1 MFRLL
6 RKFIMSTA
14 GKIVSVIITLAI
26 AVSMVL
32 GAAKLAFAGDDND
45 ASFYKTASVAGS
57 FYDSSLNL
65 VGENYNFQKT
75 PDQGAEINAML
86 KEPSQ
91 MANVGAFMGYVD
103 KDYPFWDFTNNIA
116 QTTMGTQ
123 SRSYTVPSN
132 NQAVAA
138 YLQYGHALQA
148 LGLDTVSS
156 NQFDFMA
163 IGRMFLGYLSMSVY
177 VGALVPQVAFSI
189 TINIMQTLNP
199 FNWMVSEAIGG
210 GETAPALAGVKGFV
224 TDLYNVFA
232 GMGLYVAT
240 LLLAVGIGMSILFW
254 RKSNN
259 MGSHFKKFVIRL
271 LFIAAGLPF
280 LGMTYT
286 AALNNAAD
294 SFAASAPMANK
305 AVAATFVDFA
315 AWAEKNNLALPE
327 GTTIKVN
334 GNGSGSGSGTVDMG
348 GTTAPQTFA
357 LKINQ
362 ASGSLVDGDD
372 TDASNLTDNITSSRY
387 SGNGQLGK
395 ILEVFDLLNRFANS
409 TRYTAGAYETYV
421 KTISGGKMAEGLK
434 VTGNKDKYVAVNNI
448 LAPNPDASKL
458 DNKDVSFM
466 SNGTPSTFGVTMSGG
481 SIVYT
486 GHGKISKYT
495 PGTMMR
501 KLENNMAAGDDKI
514 SANNTNLPRYHA
526 NVNTKGT
533 GGLSTIS
540 MYNYLTTKFADD
552 TVTNYSSTK
561 LASDYVLDTHHSVSL
576 VGGGVMGIVY
586 WLDMVSILSFIAV
599 VGTVYAFGL
608 IGGSVK
614 RGIKMVTSTPFAAV
628 GSVRAI
634 SKIVGITVSM
644 IVQIYGTLIVYNLV
658 VELFIASQQIFLTP
672 LLTGF
677 NNGNV
682 SAAIIPGMTA
692 DYNGVTAAVTGMA
705 LPIVAFIMSIVN
717 IVITIKA
724 VKLRK
729 TLVKSMDEAMA
740 GWVDRFFNSDSARNN
755 LNSRSFGDV
764 VREGVSAGAG
774 MAAAGAANRFV
785 NGTHNSSQAKGVGDD
800 GAIGQKGDTGL
811 DGIDGS
817 TAAPDNVTVNGGS
830 IESHSNMTDIDNVHS
845 TDVARGAALA
855 GTAGSIA
862 EATRQKGEGTEQ
874 KMSRQ
879 EKSEL
884 KEKAKL
890 ASASG
895 QTTHLQDEEI
905 ERNKKKAQKE
915 AALEGLKG
923 AANAGMG
930 GARMLAGDVGG
941 GAAQAASGLKGIH
954 SGLKA
959 NGEAE
964 VEAVQT
970 TTSQSQANK
979 QNTENRR
986 VHVQTSET
994 TKGSSQ
1000 EKGPSSAA
1008 KKAAGELTVEIAK
1021 KKLGGM

>member
-26 AVSMVL
+26 AMSLVLTVSKV
-32 GAAKLAFAGDDND
+32 AFAGNDTD
-45 ASFYKTASVAGS
+45 ASFYNTAAVAGS
-57 FYDSSLNL
+57 FYDSASDLA
-65 VGENYNFQKT
+65 GENYRFQKT
-75 PDQGAEINAML
+75 PDKGAAITAML
-86 KEPSQ
+86 SDPSQ
-91 MANVGAFMGYVD
+91 MANAGAFMGYVD
-103 KDYPFWDFTNNIA
+103 KDYPIWDFANNIA
-116 QTTMGTQ
+116 QTTIGTQ
-123 SRSYTVPSN
+123 SRSYTTPSD

-156 NQFDFMA
+156 NQMDFMG
-163 IGRMFLGYLSMSVY
+163 IGRTFLGYLSMAVY

-232 GMGLYVAT
+232 SMGLYVAT

-259 MGSHFKKFVIRL
+259 IGSHFKKFVIRL

-334 GNGSGSGSGTVDMG
+334 GNGSGSGSGTIDMG

-357 LKINQ
+357 LKINT

-372 TDASNLTDNITSSRY
+372 VDASNLTNNLMSSHY
-387 SGNGQLGK
+387 SGTGQLGK
-395 ILEVFDLLNRFANS
+395 ALEVFDLLNRFANS

-421 KTISGGKMAEGLK
+421 KTISGGRMAEGLK
-434 VTGNKDKYVAVNNI
+434 VTSNKDKYTAVDNI
-448 LAPNPDASKL
+448 LSPDADASKL
-458 DNKDVSFM
+458 DNKDVSYM
-466 SNGTPSTFGVTMSGG
+466 SDGTPSTFGVTMSGG
-481 SIVYT
+481 NIVYT
-486 GHGKISKYT
+486 GHGKMSKYS
-495 PGTMMR
+495 PGSVYR
-501 KLENNMAAGDDKI
+501 KLEDRASLLDKKRLG
-514 SANNTNLPRYHA
+514 SRANAFGTTA
-526 NVNTKGT
+526 SSGT

-586 WLDMVSILSFIAV
+586 WLNMVSTLGFIAV

-614 RGIKMVTSTPFAAV
+614 RGIKMVTSIPFAAV

-705 LPIVAFIMSIVN
+705 LPIVAFIMSVVN

-740 GWVDRFFNSDSARNN
+740 GWVDRFFNSDSARSN
-755 LNSRSFGDV
+755 LNSRSLGDV

-785 NGTHNSSQAKGVGDD
+785 NGARNLSQAKGVGDD
-800 GAIGQKGDTGL
+800 GIIGQKGDTGL

-855 GTAGSIA
+855 STAGSIA

-879 EKSEL
+879 EKNEL

-895 QTTHLQDEEI
+895 QTTHLQDEQI

-915 AALEGLKG
+915 AALEGFKG

-964 VEAVQT
+964 VESAQT
-970 TTSQSQANK
+970 TISQSQANK

>member
-14 GKIVSVIITLAI
+14 GKIVSVIVTLAI
-26 AVSMVL
+26 ATSLVLTVSRV
-32 GAAKLAFAGDDND
+32 AFADND
-45 ASFYKTASVAGS
+45 TDTSFYNTAAVAGS
-57 FYDSSLNL
+57 FYDSAADLA
-65 VGENYNFQKT
+65 GDNYRFQKT
-75 PDQGAEINAML
+75 PDKGAAVNAML
-86 KEPSQ
+86 SDPSQ

-103 KDYPFWDFTNNIA
+103 KDYPIWDFTNNIA

-123 SRSYTVPSN
+123 SRSYTVSSD

-156 NQFDFMA
+156 NQLDFMG
-163 IGRMFLGYLSMSVY
+163 IGRMFLGYLSMAVY
-177 VGALVPQVAFSI
+177 VGALGPQVAFSI

-259 MGSHFKKFVIRL
+259 VGSHFKKFIIRL
-271 LFIAAGLPF
+271 VFIAAGLPF

-294 SFAASAPMANK
+294 SFASSAPMANK
-305 AVAATFVDFA
+305 AVAATFVDFG

-334 GNGSGSGSGTVDMG
+334 GNGSGSGSGTIDMG

-357 LKINQ
+357 LKINTT
-362 ASGSLVDGDD
+362 SGSLVDGDD
-372 TDASNLTDNITSSRY
+372 VDASNLTNNLMSSHY
-387 SGNGQLGK
+387 SGTGQLGK
-395 ILEVFDLLNRFANS
+395 ALEVFDLLNRFANS

-421 KTISGGKMAEGLK
+421 KTISGGRMAEGLK
-434 VTGNKDKYVAVNNI
+434 VTSNKDKYTAVDNI
-448 LAPNPDASKL
+448 LSPDADASKL
-458 DNKDVSFM
+458 DNKDVSYM
-466 SNGTPSTFGVTMSGG
+466 SDGTPSTFGVTMSVGN
-481 SIVYT
+481 IIYT
-486 GHGKISKYT
+486 GHGKMSKYS
-495 PGTMMR
+495 PGSVYR
-501 KLENNMAAGDDKI
+501 KLEKGASSLDKKRLG
-514 SANNTNLPRYHA
+514 SRANAFGGATSS
-526 NVNTKGT
+526 GT

-586 WLDMVSILSFIAV
+586 WLNMVSILSFIAV

-614 RGIKMVTSTPFAAV
+614 RGIKMVTSIPFAAV

-672 LLTGF
+672 LMTGF

-692 DYNGVTAAVTGMA
+692 DYNGVTAAITG
-705 LPIVAFIMSIVN
+705 LTVPIVAFIMSIVN

-785 NGTHNSSQAKGVGDD
+785 NGTRNSSQAKGVGDD
-800 GAIGQKGDTGL
+800 GVIGQKGDTGL
-811 DGIDGS
+811 DGIDGV

-855 GTAGSIA
+855 STAGSIA
-862 EATRQKGEGTEQ
+862 EATRQKGANTEQ

-879 EKSEL
+879 EKFEL

-895 QTTHLQDEEI
+895 QTTHLQDEQI

-915 AALEGLKG
+915 AALEGLNG

-930 GARMLAGDVGG
+930 GARMLVGDVGG

-964 VEAVQT
+964 VKSAQT

>member
-14 GKIVSVIITLAI
+14 GKIVSVIVTLAI
-26 AVSMVL
+26 AASIIL
-32 GAAKLAFAGDDND
+32 GAARFAFAGDDND

-57 FYDSSLNL
+57 FYDSSLDL
-65 VGENYNFQKT
+65 AGENYNFQKT

-177 VGALVPQVAFSI
+177 VGALVPQFAFSMA
-189 TINIMQTLNP
+189 INVMQTLNP

-210 GETAPALAGVKGFV
+210 GETVPALAGVKGFV

-240 LLLAVGIGMSILFW
+240 LILAVGIGMSILFW

-259 MGSHFKKFVIRL
+259 VGSHFKKFIIRL
-271 LFIAAGLPF
+271 VFIAAGLPF

-294 SFAASAPMANK
+294 PFSVSAPMANK

-315 AWAEKNNLALPE
+315 AWAEKNNLALPA

-334 GNGSGSGSGTVDMG
+334 GNGSGSGSGTIDMG

-357 LKINQ
+357 LKINT

-372 TDASNLTDNITSSRY
+372 ADASNLTNNLTSSRY

-434 VTGNKDKYVAVNNI
+434 VTGNKDKYAAVNNI
-448 LAPNPDASKL
+448 LSPNADASKL
-458 DNKDVSFM
+458 DNKNTSFM
-466 SNGTPSTFGVTMSGG
+466 SDGTPSTFSVSMSGG
-481 SIVYT
+481 RSVYT
-486 GHGKISKYT
+486 GHGKISKYA
-495 PGTMMR
+495 PGTAYR
-501 KLENNMAAGDDKI
+501 KFEKAMDSVNEHVMG
-514 SANNTNLPRYHA
+514 PRA
-526 NVNTKGT
+526 KSFGTTTSSGT

-586 WLDMVSILSFIAV
+586 WLNMVSILGFIAV

-614 RGIKMVTSTPFAAV
+614 RGIKMVTSIPFAAV

-658 VELFIASQQIFLTP
+658 VDLFIASQQIFFTP

-692 DYNGVTAAVTGMA
+692 DYNSVTAAVTGMA

-755 LNSRSFGDV
+755 LNSRSLGDV
-764 VREGVSAGAG
+764 VRDGVASGAG

-785 NGTHNSSQAKGVGDD
+785 NGTRNPSQAKGVGDD
-800 GAIGQKGDTGL
+800 GVIGQKGDTGL
-811 DGIDGS
+811 DGMDGV

-855 GTAGSIA
+855 STAGSIA
-862 EATRQKGEGTEQ
+862 EATRQKGANTEQ

-884 KEKAKL
+884 KDKAKL

-941 GAAQAASGLKGIH
+941 GAAQAASGLKGIY

-964 VEAVQT
+964 VNAAQT

-986 VHVQTSET
+986 AHVQTSET
-994 TKGSSQ
+994 SKGSSQ
-1000 EKGPSSAA
+1000 EKGPSSVV

>member
-14 GKIVSVIITLAI
+14 GKIVSVIVTLAI
-26 AVSMVL
+26 ATSIIL
-32 GAAKLAFAGDDND
+32 GAARFAFAGDDND

-57 FYDSSLNL
+57 FYDSSLDL
-65 VGENYNFQKT
+65 AGDNYNFQKT

-177 VGALVPQVAFSI
+177 VGALVPQVAFSMA
-189 TINIMQTLNP
+189 INVMQTLNP

-210 GETAPALAGVKGFV
+210 GETAPAVAGVKGFV

-240 LLLAVGIGMSILFW
+240 FILAVGIGMSILFW

-259 MGSHFKKFVIRL
+259 VGSHFKKFIIRL
-271 LFIAAGLPF
+271 VFIAAGLPF

-334 GNGSGSGSGTVDMG
+334 GNGSGSGSGTIDMG

-357 LKINQ
+357 LKINT

-372 TDASNLTDNITSSRY
+372 TDASNLTNNLTSSHY
-387 SGNGQLGK
+387 SGTGQLGK
-395 ILEVFDLLNRFANS
+395 ALEVFDLLNRFANS

-434 VTGNKDKYVAVNNI
+434 VTGNKDKYAAVNNI
-448 LAPNPDASKL
+448 LSPNADASKL
-458 DNKDVSFM
+458 DNKNTSFM
-466 SNGTPSTFGVTMSGG
+466 SDGTPSTFSVSMSGG

-486 GHGKISKYT
+486 GHGKMSKYS
-495 PGTMMR
+495 PGSVYR
-501 KLENNMAAGDDKI
+501 KFEKAMDSVNEHVMG
-514 SANNTNLPRYHA
+514 SRANAFGT
-526 NVNTKGT
+526 TTGSGT

-614 RGIKMVTSTPFAAV
+614 RGIKMVTSIPFAAV

-692 DYNGVTAAVTGMA
+692 DYNVVTAAVTGMA

-740 GWVDRFFNSDSARNN
+740 GWIDRFFNSDSARNN
-755 LNSRSFGDV
+755 LNSRSLGDV
-764 VREGVSAGAG
+764 VRDGVASGAG

-785 NGTHNSSQAKGVGDD
+785 NGTRNSSQTKGVGDD
-800 GAIGQKGDTGL
+800 SAIGQKGDAGA
-811 DGIDGS
+811 DGVDGV
-817 TAAPDNVTVNGGS
+817 TAAPDNVAVNGGS

-862 EATRQKGEGTEQ
+862 EATRQKGDGAEQ

-879 EKSEL
+879 EKNEL

-895 QTTHLQDEEI
+895 QTTHLQDEQI

-964 VEAVQT
+964 VNATQT

-979 QNTENRR
+979 QNIENRR

-1008 KKAAGELTVEIAK
+1008 KKVAGELTVEIAK

>member
-14 GKIVSVIITLAI
+14 GKIVSVIVTLAI

-32 GAAKLAFAGDDND
+32 GVARFAFAGDDND

-57 FYDSSLNL
+57 FYDSSLDIS
-65 VGENYNFQKT
+65 GENFNFQKT

-91 MANVGAFMGYVD
+91 MANVGAFVGYVD
-103 KDYPFWDFTNNIA
+103 KDYPIWDFTNNIA

-224 TDLYNVFA
+224 TDLYNLFA

-240 LLLAVGIGMSILFW
+240 LILAVGIGMSILFW

-259 MGSHFKKFVIRL
+259 VGSHFKKFIIRL
-271 LFIAAGLPF
+271 VFIAAGLPF

-294 SFAASAPMANK
+294 SFSASAPMANK

-327 GTTIKVN
+327 DTTIKVN

-348 GTTAPQTFA
+348 GTIPGPQGMA
-357 LKINQ
+357 LRINRS
-362 ASGSLVDGDD
+362 SGSLVDGDD
-372 TDASNLTDNITSSRY
+372 VDASNLTNNLTSSHY
-387 SGNGQLGK
+387 SGTGQLGK
-395 ILEVFDLLNRFANS
+395 ALEVFDLLNRFANS

-421 KTISGGKMAEGLK
+421 KTISGGNMAEGLK
-434 VTGNKDKYVAVNNI
+434 VTSNKDKYTAVPNI
-448 LAPNPDASKL
+448 LLPKPEDAPKL
-458 DNKDVSFM
+458 DNKDTSFM
-466 SNGTPSTFGVTMSGG
+466 SDGTPSTFGVTMSGG
-481 SIVYT
+481 NIIYT
-486 GHGKISKYT
+486 GHGKMSKYS
-495 PGTMMR
+495 PGSVYR
-501 KLENNMAAGDDKI
+501 KLENGASSLDKKRLGPR
-514 SANNTNLPRYHA
+514 ANAFGGATSS
-526 NVNTKGT
+526 GT

-586 WLDMVSILSFIAV
+586 WLNMVSILSFIAV

-614 RGIKMVTSTPFAAV
+614 RGIKMVTSIPFAAV

-692 DYNGVTAAVTGMA
+692 DYNGVTAAVTG
-705 LPIVAFIMSIVN
+705 LTVPIVAFIMSIVN

-755 LNSRSFGDV
+755 LNSRSLGDV
-764 VREGVSAGAG
+764 AREGVSAGAG

-785 NGTHNSSQAKGVGDD
+785 NGTRNSSQTKGVGDD
-800 GAIGQKGDTGL
+800 RVIGQKGDTGL
-811 DGIDGS
+811 DGIDGI

-830 IESHSNMTDIDNVHS
+830 IESHSNTTDIDNVHS

-855 GTAGSIA
+855 GTVGSIA
-862 EATRQKGEGTEQ
+862 EATRQKGEGAEQ

-884 KEKAKL
+884 KDKAKL

-895 QTTHLQDEEI
+895 QTTHTQDEEI

-915 AALEGLKG
+915 AALESLKG
-923 AANAGMG
+923 VANAGMG
-930 GARMLAGDVGG
+930 GARMMAGDVGG

-964 VEAVQT
+964 VNAVQT
-970 TTSQSQANK
+970 TISQSQANK

>member
-14 GKIVSVIITLAI
+14 GKIVSVIVTLAI

-32 GAAKLAFAGDDND
+32 GAAKLAFAGNDTD
-45 ASFYKTASVAGS
+45 ASFYNTAAVAGS
-57 FYDSSLNL
+57 FYDSAADLA
-65 VGENYNFQKT
+65 GENYRFQKT
-75 PDQGAEINAML
+75 PDKGAAVNAML
-86 KEPSQ
+86 SDPSQ

-103 KDYPFWDFTNNIA
+103 KDYPIWDFTNNIA

-123 SRSYTVPSN
+123 SRSYTVSSD

-156 NQFDFMA
+156 NQMDFMG

-240 LLLAVGIGMSILFW
+240 LILAVGIGMSILFW

-259 MGSHFKKFVIRL
+259 VGSHFKKFIIRL
-271 LFIAAGLPF
+271 VFIAAGLPF

-334 GNGSGSGSGTVDMG
+334 GNGSGSGSGTIDMG

-357 LKINQ
+357 LKINT

-372 TDASNLTDNITSSRY
+372 VDASNLTNNLTSSHY
-387 SGNGQLGK
+387 SGTGQLGK
-395 ILEVFDLLNRFANS
+395 ALEVFDLLNRFANS

-421 KTISGGKMAEGLK
+421 KTISGGRMAEGLK
-434 VTGNKDKYVAVNNI
+434 VTSNKDKYTAVDNI
-448 LAPNPDASKL
+448 LSPDVDASKL
-458 DNKDVSFM
+458 DNKDVSYM
-466 SNGTPSTFGVTMSGG
+466 NDGTPSTFGVTMSGG
-481 SIVYT
+481 NIIYT
-486 GHGKISKYT
+486 GHGKMNKYA
-495 PGTMMR
+495 PGTAYR
-501 KLENNMAAGDDKI
+501 KFEKAMDSVNEHVMG
-514 SANNTNLPRYHA
+514 PRA
-526 NVNTKGT
+526 KSFGTTTSSGT

-540 MYNYLTTKFADD
+540 MYNYLTTKFAAD

-586 WLDMVSILSFIAV
+586 WLNMVSILGFIAV

-614 RGIKMVTSTPFAAV
+614 RGIKMVTSIPFAAI

-755 LNSRSFGDV
+755 LNSRSLGDV

-774 MAAAGAANRFV
+774 MAAAGAANHFV
-785 NGTHNSSQAKGVGDD
+785 NGTRNPSQTKGVGDD
-800 GAIGQKGDTGL
+800 RVIGQKGDTGL
-811 DGIDGS
+811 DGMDGV

-862 EATRQKGEGTEQ
+862 EATRQKGDGAEQ

-895 QTTHLQDEEI
+895 QTTHLQDEQI

-964 VEAVQT
+964 VKSAQT

>member
-14 GKIVSVIITLAI
+14 GKIVSVIVTLAI
-26 AVSMVL
+26 AASIIL
-32 GAAKLAFAGDDND
+32 GAARFAFADDDND

-57 FYDSSLNL
+57 FYDSSLDL
-65 VGENYNFQKT
+65 VGDNYNFQKT
-75 PDQGAEINAML
+75 PDQGAEIRDML
-86 KEPSQ
+86 SKPEQ

-177 VGALVPQVAFSI
+177 VGALVPQVAFSMA
-189 TINIMQTLNP
+189 INVMQTLNP

-210 GETAPALAGVKGFV
+210 GETVSALAGVKGFV

-240 LLLAVGIGMSILFW
+240 LILAVGIGMSILFW

-259 MGSHFKKFVIRL
+259 IGSHFKKFIIRL
-271 LFIAAGLPF
+271 VFIAAGLPL

-395 ILEVFDLLNRFANS
+395 ILEVFDLLNRFSNS

-434 VTGNKDKYVAVNNI
+434 VTGNKDKYAAVNNI

-458 DNKDVSFM
+458 DNKNTSFM
-466 SNGTPSTFGVTMSGG
+466 SDGTPSTFSVSMSGG

-486 GHGKISKYT
+486 GHGKISKYA
-495 PGTMMR
+495 PGTTYRKFEKAMDSFSEHMM
-501 KLENNMAAGDDKI
+501 G
-514 SANNTNLPRYHA
+514 PRA
-526 NVNTKGT
+526 KSFGTTTGSGT

-586 WLDMVSILSFIAV
+586 WLNMVSILSFIAV

-614 RGIKMVTSTPFAAV
+614 RGIKMVTSIPFAAI

-755 LNSRSFGDV
+755 LNSRSLGDV
-764 VREGVSAGAG
+764 AREGVSAGAG

-785 NGTHNSSQAKGVGDD
+785 NGTHNSTQAKGVGDA
-800 GAIGQKGDTGL
+800 GVIGQKGDTGL

-830 IESHSNMTDIDNVHS
+830 IESHSNMTGIDNVHS

-855 GTAGSIA
+855 GTDGSIA
-862 EATRQKGEGTEQ
+862 EATRQKGANAEQ

-905 ERNKKKAQKE
+905 ERNKKKAKQE
-915 AALEGLKG
+915 AALEALKG

-930 GARMLAGDVGG
+930 GARMMAGDVGG

-964 VEAVQT
+964 VNAAQT

>member
-14 GKIVSVIITLAI
+14 GKIVSVIVTLAI

-32 GAAKLAFAGDDND
+32 GVARFAFAGDDTD

-57 FYDSSLNL
+57 FYDSSLDIS
-65 VGENYNFQKT
+65 GENSNFQKT
-75 PDQGAEINAML
+75 PDQGSEIRDML
-86 KEPSQ
+86 SKPEQ
-91 MANVGAFMGYVD
+91 MANVGVFMGYVD
-103 KDYPFWDFTNNIA
+103 KDYPIWDFTNNIA

-189 TINIMQTLNP
+189 TINVMQTLNP

-240 LLLAVGIGMSILFW
+240 LILAVGIGMSILFW

-259 MGSHFKKFVIRL
+259 VGSHFKKFIIRL
-271 LFIAAGLPF
+271 VFIAAGLPF

-357 LKINQ
+357 LKINT

-372 TDASNLTDNITSSRY
+372 TDAGNLTDNLSSSHY
-387 SGNGQLGK
+387 SGAGQLGK
-395 ILEVFDLLNRFANS
+395 ALEVFDLLNRFANS

-421 KTISGGKMAEGLK
+421 KTISGGNMAEGLK
-434 VTGNKDKYVAVNNI
+434 VTSNKDKYTAVNNI
-448 LAPNPDASKL
+448 LLPKSEDASKL
-458 DNKDVSFM
+458 DNKDTSFM
-466 SNGTPSTFGVTMSGG
+466 SDGTPSTFGVTMSGG
-481 SIVYT
+481 NIIYT
-486 GHGKISKYT
+486 GHGKMRKYS
-495 PGTMMR
+495 PGSVYR
-501 KLENNMAAGDDKI
+501 KLENGASSLDKKRLG
-514 SANNTNLPRYHA
+514 SRANAFGGATSS
-526 NVNTKGT
+526 GT

-586 WLDMVSILSFIAV
+586 WLNMVSILGFIAV

-614 RGIKMVTSTPFAAV
+614 RGIKMVTSIPFAAV

-692 DYNGVTAAVTGMA
+692 DYNGVTAAVTG
-705 LPIVAFIMSIVN
+705 LTVPIVAFIMSIVN

-755 LNSRSFGDV
+755 LNSRSLGDV

-785 NGTHNSSQAKGVGDD
+785 NGTRNFYQAKGVGDD
-800 GAIGQKGDTGL
+800 GVIGQKGDTGL
-811 DGIDGS
+811 DGIDGV

-830 IESHSNMTDIDNVHS
+830 IESHSNMTDIDNVHN

-862 EATRQKGEGTEQ
+862 EATRQKGANTEQ

-964 VEAVQT
+964 VNAAQT

-1021 KKLGGM
+1021 KKLGGV

>member
-14 GKIVSVIITLAI
+14 GKIVSVIVTLAI
-26 AVSMVL
+26 AASIIL
-32 GAAKLAFAGDDND
+32 GAARFAFAGDDND

-57 FYDSSLNL
+57 FYDSSLDL
-65 VGENYNFQKT
+65 AGENYNFQKT

-177 VGALVPQVAFSI
+177 VGALVPQVAFSMA
-189 TINIMQTLNP
+189 INVMQALNP

-210 GETAPALAGVKGFV
+210 GETVPALAGVKGFV

-240 LLLAVGIGMSILFW
+240 LILAVGIGMSILFW

-259 MGSHFKKFVIRL
+259 VGSHFKKFIIRL
-271 LFIAAGLPF
+271 VFIAAGLPF

-286 AALNNAAD
+286 AALNNASDA
-294 SFAASAPMANK
+294 FAASAPMANK

-387 SGNGQLGK
+387 SGTGQLGK

-409 TRYTAGAYETYV
+409 TRYTSGAYETYV

-434 VTGNKDKYVAVNNI
+434 VTGNKDKYAAVNNI
-448 LAPNPDASKL
+448 LSPNADASKL
-458 DNKDVSFM
+458 DNKNTSFM
-466 SNGTPSTFGVTMSGG
+466 SDGTPSTFSVSMSGG

-486 GHGKISKYT
+486 GHGKISKYA
-495 PGTMMR
+495 PGTAYR
-501 KLENNMAAGDDKI
+501 KFEKTMDSVNEHVMG
-514 SANNTNLPRYHA
+514 PRA
-526 NVNTKGT
+526 KSFDITTGSGT

-586 WLDMVSILSFIAV
+586 WLNMVSILSFIAV

-614 RGIKMVTSTPFAAV
+614 RGIKMVTSIPFAAV

-672 LLTGF
+672 LLIGF

-755 LNSRSFGDV
+755 LNSRSLGDV

-785 NGTHNSSQAKGVGDD
+785 NGSRNSSQTKGVGDD
-800 GAIGQKGDTGL
+800 MVIGQKGNTGL
-811 DGIDGS
+811 DGMDGV

-845 TDVARGAALA
+845 TDVSRGAALA
-855 GTAGSIA
+855 STAGSIA

-879 EKSEL
+879 EKNEL
-884 KEKAKL
+884 KDKAKL

-895 QTTHLQDEEI
+895 QTTHLQDEQI

-923 AANAGMG
+923 SANAGMG

-964 VEAVQT
+964 VKSAQT
-970 TTSQSQANK
+970 TISQSQANK

-1000 EKGPSSAA
+1000 EKGPSSTA

>member
-26 AVSMVL
+26 AMSLVLIVSRV
-32 GAAKLAFAGDDND
+32 AFAGDDKKD
-45 ASFYKTASVAGS
+45 FSFYKTASVAGS
-57 FYDSSLNL
+57 FYDNSSNML
-65 VGENYNFQKT
+65 GDNYQFKKT
-75 PDQGAEINAML
+75 PDKGAALNAAL
-86 KEPSQ
+86 NDPSQ
-91 MANVGAFMGYVD
+91 MANAGAFVGYVD
-103 KDYPFWDFTNNIA
+103 KDFNIFDIGSFLA
-116 QTTMGTQ
+116 QTTVGTQ
-123 SRSYTVPSN
+123 SRSYTVPDN
-132 NQAVAA
+132 DKAVAA

-148 LGLDTVSS
+148 LGLDTVTS
-156 NQFDFMA
+156 NQMDFMG
-163 IGRMFLGYLSMSVY
+163 IGRMFI
-177 VGALVPQVAFSI
+177 GAISLLFYIFGLLPQLLFNI
-189 TINIMQTLNP
+189 TIGIMQAMNP
-199 FNWMVSEAIGG
+199 FNWILTEAAGG
-210 GETAPALAGVKGFV
+210 AETIPALSGVKGFV
-224 TDLYNVFA
+224 TDLYNTFA
-232 GMGLYVAT
+232 GMGLYVVT
-240 LLLAVGIGMSILFW
+240 LIFAVGIGMSILFW

-259 MGSHFKKFVIRL
+259 VGSHFKKFLIRVI
-271 LFIAAGLPF
+271 FIAAGLP
-280 LGMTYT
+280 LLAMTYT

-294 SFAASAPMANK
+294 AFSSSAPMANK
-305 AVAATFVDFA
+305 AIASTFVDFA
-315 AWAEKNNLALPE
+315 AWAEKSNLTLPR

-334 GNGSGSGSGTVDMG
+334 GNSSGSGSGTVDMG
-348 GTTAPQTFA
+348 GTTAPQMFA

-362 ASGSLVDGDD
+362 SSNSIVDGVDI
-372 TDASNLTDNITSSRY
+372 DASKDASTNIIDSR
-387 SGNGQLGK
+387 SADKNQIGRMF
-395 ILEVFDLLNRFANS
+395 EVLDLLLRYMNT
-409 TRYTAGAYETYV
+409 TRYTSGAYESYV
-421 KTISGGKMAEGLK
+421 KTLNKDFIAGTEITS
-434 VTGNKDKYVAVNNI
+434 NKDKYTSVENI
-448 LAPNPDASKL
+448 LDSKNSKIDDKDISYMNNGSPGSYNVSIKGNSLIYEGNGVLHGSAPGTNEHNYEDKYT
-458 DNKDVSFM
+458 KYV
-466 SNGTPSTFGVTMSGG
+466 SNGTVT
-481 SIVYT
+481 
-486 GHGKISKYT
+486 
-495 PGTMMR
+495 
-501 KLENNMAAGDDKI
+501 
-514 SANNTNLPRYHA
+514 
-526 NVNTKGT
+526 GT
-533 GGLSTIS
+533 GGLSTLS
-540 MYNYLTTKFADD
+540 MYNYLNTKFADD
-552 TVTNYSSTK
+552 TVTNYSSNK

-576 VGGGVMGIVY
+576 VGGGFMGIIY
-586 WLDMVSILSFIAV
+586 WLNMLSILGFIGI
-599 VGTVYAFGL
+599 VGSIYAFGL

-614 RGIKMVTSTPFAAV
+614 RGIKMVTSLPFASL
-628 GSVRAI
+628 GSIKAI
-634 SKIVGITVSM
+634 SKIVAIVASM
-644 IVQIYGTLIVYNLV
+644 IIQIYGTLVVYELV
-658 VELFIASQQIFLTP
+658 VQLFIASQQIFLTP
-672 LLTGF
+672 LFEGF

-682 SAAIIPGMTA
+682 SAAVIPGIGA
-692 DYNGVTAAVTGMA
+692 DYNIAIGALTGVAGIAVMLVMT
-705 LPIVAFIMSIVN
+705 VFNFV
-717 IVITIKA
+717 VTIKA
-724 VKLRK
+724 VKFRK

-740 GWVDRFFNSDSARNN
+740 GWIDRFFNSDSARNN
-755 LNSRSFGDV
+755 LNSRSLGDV
-764 VREGVSAGAG
+764 VRGGIASGAG

-785 NGTHNSSQAKGVGDD
+785 NGTRNSSQTKGVSDD
-800 GAIGQKGDTGL
+800 SVVGQKGGTGL

-817 TAAPDNVTVNGGS
+817 TAAPDSVTVNGGS

-862 EATRQKGEGTEQ
+862 EATRQKGEGAKQ

-930 GARMLAGDVGG
+930 GVRMMAGDVSG

-964 VEAVQT
+964 VESAQT
-970 TTSQSQANK
+970 TISQSQANK

-986 VHVQTSET
+986 GHVQTSET

>member
-14 GKIVSVIITLAI
+14 GKIVSVIVTLAI
-26 AVSMVL
+26 AASIVL
-32 GAAKLAFAGDDND
+32 GAARFAFADDKND
-45 ASFYKTASVAGS
+45 ASFYNTAAVAGS
-57 FYDSSLNL
+57 FYDSAADLA
-65 VGENYNFQKT
+65 GDNYRFQKT
-75 PDQGAEINAML
+75 PDKGAAVNAML
-86 KEPSQ
+86 SDPSQ

-103 KDYPFWDFTNNIA
+103 KDYPIWDFTNNIA

-123 SRSYTVPSN
+123 SRSYTVSSD

-156 NQFDFMA
+156 NQMDFMG

-240 LLLAVGIGMSILFW
+240 LILAVGIGMSILFW

-259 MGSHFKKFVIRL
+259 VGSHFKKFIIRL
-271 LFIAAGLPF
+271 VFIAAGLPF

-334 GNGSGSGSGTVDMG
+334 GNGSGSGSGTIDMG

-357 LKINQ
+357 LKINT

-372 TDASNLTDNITSSRY
+372 VDASNLTNNLTSSHY
-387 SGNGQLGK
+387 SGTGQLGK
-395 ILEVFDLLNRFANS
+395 ALEVFDLLNRFSNS

-421 KTISGGKMAEGLK
+421 KTINGGRMAEGLK
-434 VTGNKDKYVAVNNI
+434 VTSNKDKYTAVDNI
-448 LAPNPDASKL
+448 LSPDADVSKL
-458 DNKDVSFM
+458 DNKDVRYM
-466 SNGTPSTFGVTMSGG
+466 SDGTPSTFGVTMSGG
-481 SIVYT
+481 TIIYT
-486 GHGKISKYT
+486 GHGKMSKYS
-495 PGTMMR
+495 PGSVYR
-501 KLENNMAAGDDKI
+501 KLENGASSLDKKRLG
-514 SANNTNLPRYHA
+514 SRANAFGGATSS
-526 NVNTKGT
+526 GT

-586 WLDMVSILSFIAV
+586 WLNMVSILSFIAV

-614 RGIKMVTSTPFAAV
+614 RGIKMVTSIPFAAV

-692 DYNGVTAAVTGMA
+692 DYNGVTAAVTG
-705 LPIVAFIMSIVN
+705 LTVPIVAFIMSIVN

-755 LNSRSFGDV
+755 LNSRSLGDV
-764 VREGVSAGAG
+764 VRDGVASGAG

-785 NGTHNSSQAKGVGDD
+785 NGTRNSSQTKGVGNDS
-800 GAIGQKGDTGL
+800 AIGQKGDAGV
-811 DGIDGS
+811 DGVDGV

-855 GTAGSIA
+855 STAGSIA
-862 EATRQKGEGTEQ
+862 GATRPKGANAEQ

-879 EKSEL
+879 EKNEL

-959 NGEAE
+959 NGEAD
-964 VEAVQT
+964 VKAAQT

-1000 EKGPSSAA
+1000 EKGPSSSA

-1021 KKLGGM
+1021 KKLGGV

>member
-14 GKIVSVIITLAI
+14 GKIVSVIVTLAI
-26 AVSMVL
+26 AASIIL
-32 GAAKLAFAGDDND
+32 GAARFAFAGDDND

-86 KEPSQ
+86 SKPEQ

-177 VGALVPQVAFSI
+177 VGALVPQVAFSMA
-189 TINIMQTLNP
+189 INVMQTLNP

-210 GETAPALAGVKGFV
+210 GETVPALAGVKGFV

-240 LLLAVGIGMSILFW
+240 LILAVGIGTSILFW

-271 LFIAAGLPF
+271 VFIAAGLPF

-315 AWAEKNNLALPE
+315 SWAEKNNLALPE

-334 GNGSGSGSGTVDMG
+334 GNGSGSGSGTIDMG

-357 LKINQ
+357 LKINT

-434 VTGNKDKYVAVNNI
+434 VTGNKDKYAAVPNI
-448 LAPNPDASKL
+448 LSPDADASKL
-458 DNKDVSFM
+458 DNKDVSYM
-466 SNGTPSTFGVTMSGG
+466 SDGTPSTFGVTMSGG
-481 SIVYT
+481 NIIYT
-486 GHGKISKYT
+486 GHGKMSKYS
-495 PGTMMR
+495 PGSVYR
-501 KLENNMAAGDDKI
+501 KLENGASSLDKKRLG
-514 SANNTNLPRYHA
+514 SRANAFGT
-526 NVNTKGT
+526 TTSSGT

-576 VGGGVMGIVY
+576 VGGGAMGIVY
-586 WLDMVSILSFIAV
+586 WLNMVSILSFIAV

-614 RGIKMVTSTPFAAV
+614 RGIKMVTSIPFAAV

-692 DYNGVTAAVTGMA
+692 DYNGVTAAVTG
-705 LPIVAFIMSIVN
+705 LTVPIVAFIMSIVN

-729 TLVKSMDEAMA
+729 TFVKSMDEAMA

-755 LNSRSFGDV
+755 LNSRSLGDV

-785 NGTHNSSQAKGVGDD
+785 NGTRNPSQTKGVSDD
-800 GAIGQKGDTGL
+800 GFVGQKGDAGA
-811 DGIDGS
+811 DGVDGV

-862 EATRQKGEGTEQ
+862 EATRQKGEGAEQ

-879 EKSEL
+879 EKNEL
-884 KEKAKL
+884 KEKAKF

-895 QTTHLQDEEI
+895 QTTHLQDEQI
-905 ERNKKKAQKE
+905 EHNKKKAQKE

-964 VEAVQT
+964 VEAAQT

>member
-14 GKIVSVIITLAI
+14 GKIVSVIVTLAI
-26 AVSMVL
+26 AASIIL
-32 GAAKLAFAGDDND
+32 GAARFAFAGDDND
-45 ASFYKTASVAGS
+45 ASFYKTASIAGS
-57 FYDSSLNL
+57 FYDSSLDL
-65 VGENYNFQKT
+65 VGDNHNFQKT
-75 PDQGAEINAML
+75 PDQGVEINDML
-86 KEPSQ
+86 AEPSQ

-189 TINIMQTLNP
+189 TVNVMKALNP

-210 GETAPALAGVKGFV
+210 GETVPALAGVKGFV

-240 LLLAVGIGMSILFW
+240 LILAVGIGMSILFW

-259 MGSHFKKFVIRL
+259 VGSHFKKFVIRL

-327 GTTIKVN
+327 GITIKVN

-348 GTTAPQTFA
+348 GTNPGPQGMA

-372 TDASNLTDNITSSRY
+372 TDASNLTDDIMSSRY

-434 VTGNKDKYVAVNNI
+434 VTGNKDKYAAVNNI
-448 LAPNPDASKL
+448 LSPNADASKL
-458 DNKDVSFM
+458 DNKDVSYM
-466 SNGTPSTFGVTMSGG
+466 SDGTPSTFGVTMSGG
-481 SIVYT
+481 NIIYT
-486 GHGKISKYT
+486 GHGKISKYA
-495 PGTMMR
+495 PGTAYR
-501 KLENNMAAGDDKI
+501 KLENGASSLDKKRLG
-514 SANNTNLPRYHA
+514 SRANAFGGATSS
-526 NVNTKGT
+526 GT

-586 WLDMVSILSFIAV
+586 WLNMVSILSFIAV

-614 RGIKMVTSTPFAAV
+614 RGIKMVTSIPFAAV

-705 LPIVAFIMSIVN
+705 LPIVTFIMSIVN

-755 LNSRSFGDV
+755 LNSRSLGDV

-785 NGTHNSSQAKGVGDD
+785 NGTRNYSQAKGVGDD
-800 GAIGQKGDTGL
+800 GVIGQKGDTGL
-811 DGIDGS
+811 DGVDGV

-855 GTAGSIA
+855 STAGSIA
-862 EATRQKGEGTEQ
+862 EATRQKGANPEQ

-879 EKSEL
+879 EKNEL

-895 QTTHLQDEEI
+895 QTTHLQDEQI

-915 AALEGLKG
+915 AALEGFKG

-941 GAAQAASGLKGIH
+941 GAAQAASGLKGIY

-959 NGEAE
+959 SGEAE
-964 VEAVQT
+964 VNAAQT

-1000 EKGPSSAA
+1000 EKGPSSSV
-1008 KKAAGELTVEIAK
+1008 KKAAGELSVEIAK

>member
-14 GKIVSVIITLAI
+14 GKIVSVIVTLAI
-26 AVSMVL
+26 AASIIL
-32 GAAKLAFAGDDND
+32 GAARFAFAGDDND

-57 FYDSSLNL
+57 FYDSSLDL
-65 VGENYNFQKT
+65 AGENYNFQKT

-189 TINIMQTLNP
+189 TINVMKALNP

-240 LLLAVGIGMSILFW
+240 LILAVGIGMSILFW

-259 MGSHFKKFVIRL
+259 VGSHFKKFIIRL
-271 LFIAAGLPF
+271 VFIAAGLPF

-286 AALNNAAD
+286 AALNNASDA
-294 SFAASAPMANK
+294 FAASAPMANK

-315 AWAEKNNLALPE
+315 AWAEKNNLALPS

-357 LKINQ
+357 LTINQ

-372 TDASNLTDNITSSRY
+372 TDASNLTDNIMSSRY

-421 KTISGGKMAEGLK
+421 KAISGGKIAEGLK
-434 VTGNKDKYVAVNNI
+434 VTGNKDKYAAVNNI
-448 LAPNPDASKL
+448 LSPNADASKL
-458 DNKDVSFM
+458 DNKNTSFM
-466 SNGTPSTFGVTMSGG
+466 SDGTPSTFSVSMSGG

-495 PGTMMR
+495 PGSVYHQ
-501 KLENNMAAGDDKI
+501 LEKGASSLDKKRLG
-514 SANNTNLPRYHA
+514 SRANAFGGATGS
-526 NVNTKGT
+526 GT

-586 WLDMVSILSFIAV
+586 WLNMVSILSFIAV

-614 RGIKMVTSTPFAAV
+614 RGIKMVTSIPFAAV

-755 LNSRSFGDV
+755 LNSRSLGDV

-785 NGTHNSSQAKGVGDD
+785 NGTRNSSHTKGVGDD
-800 GAIGQKGDTGL
+800 SAIGQKGDTGL
-811 DGIDGS
+811 DGMDGV

-830 IESHSNMTDIDNVHS
+830 IESHSNMADIDNVHS

-862 EATRQKGEGTEQ
+862 EATRQKGEGAEQ

-879 EKSEL
+879 EKNEL

-964 VEAVQT
+964 VNAVQT
-970 TTSQSQANK
+970 TISQSQANK

-994 TKGSSQ
+994 TKGRSQ

>member
-14 GKIVSVIITLAI
+14 GKIVSVVITLAI
-26 AVSMVL
+26 AVSMIL
-32 GAAKLAFAGDDND
+32 GVARLAFADGDND

-57 FYDSSLNL
+57 FYDSSLDL
-65 VGENYNFQKT
+65 AGENYNFQKT

-189 TINIMQTLNP
+189 TINVMKTLNP

-240 LLLAVGIGMSILFW
+240 LILAVGIGMSILFW

-259 MGSHFKKFVIRL
+259 VGSHFKKFIIRL
-271 LFIAAGLPF
+271 VFIAAGLPF

-286 AALNNAAD
+286 AALNNASDA
-294 SFAASAPMANK
+294 FAASAPMANK

-315 AWAEKNNLALPE
+315 AWAEKNNLALPS

-434 VTGNKDKYVAVNNI
+434 VTGNKDKYAAVPNI
-448 LAPNPDASKL
+448 LSPKADASKL
-458 DNKDVSFM
+458 DNKDTSFM
-466 SNGTPSTFGVTMSGG
+466 SDGTPSTFSVSMSGG

-486 GHGKISKYT
+486 GHGKISKYA
-495 PGTMMR
+495 PGTAYR
-501 KLENNMAAGDDKI
+501 KFEKAMDSVNEHVMG
-514 SANNTNLPRYHA
+514 PRA
-526 NVNTKGT
+526 KSFGTTTSSGT

-614 RGIKMVTSTPFAAV
+614 RGIKMVTSIPFAAV

-755 LNSRSFGDV
+755 LNSRSLGDV

-785 NGTHNSSQAKGVGDD
+785 NGTRNPSQAKGVGDD
-800 GAIGQKGDTGL
+800 GVIGQKGDTGL

-830 IESHSNMTDIDNVHS
+830 IESHSDMTDIDNVHS
-845 TDVARGAALA
+845 TDVSRGAALA

-862 EATRQKGEGTEQ
+862 EATRQKGDGAEQ
-874 KMSRQ
+874 KVSRQ

-884 KEKAKL
+884 KDKAKL

-895 QTTHLQDEEI
+895 QTTHMQDEQI

-964 VEAVQT
+964 VNAAQT
-970 TTSQSQANK
+970 TISQSQANK

-1000 EKGPSSAA
+1000 EKGPSPAA
-1008 KKAAGELTVEIAK
+1008 KKVAGELTVEIAK

>member
-26 AVSMVL
+26 AASIIL
-32 GAAKLAFAGDDND
+32 GAARFAFAGDDND
-45 ASFYKTASVAGS
+45 VSFYKTASVAGS
-57 FYDSSLNL
+57 FYDSSLDL
-65 VGENYNFQKT
+65 TGDNYNFQKT

-86 KEPSQ
+86 SKPEQ

-123 SRSYTVPSN
+123 TRSYTVPSN

-163 IGRMFLGYLSMSVY
+163 IGRMFLGYLSMAVY

-189 TINIMQTLNP
+189 TINIMQALNP

-210 GETAPALAGVKGFV
+210 GETVPALAGVKGFV

-240 LLLAVGIGMSILFW
+240 LILAVGIGMSILFW

-259 MGSHFKKFVIRL
+259 VGSHFKKFIIRL
-271 LFIAAGLPF
+271 VFIAAGLPF

-348 GTTAPQTFA
+348 GTKSPQTFA

-434 VTGNKDKYVAVNNI
+434 VTGNKDKYAAVNNI

-466 SNGTPSTFGVTMSGG
+466 SNGTPFTFGVTMSGD

-486 GHGKISKYT
+486 GHGYISKYA
-495 PGTMMR
+495 PGTMTR
-501 KLENNMAAGDDKI
+501 KFENNRVAMFDKI
-514 SANNTNLPRYHA
+514 SAN
-526 NVNTKGT
+526 NTKGT

-576 VGGGVMGIVY
+576 VGGGVMGLVY
-586 WLDMVSILSFIAV
+586 WLNMVSILSFIAV

-614 RGIKMVTSTPFAAV
+614 RGIKMVTSIPFAAV

-677 NNGNV
+677 NNSNV

-692 DYNGVTAAVTGMA
+692 DYNGVTAAVTG
-705 LPIVAFIMSIVN
+705 LTVPIVAFIMSIVN

-755 LNSRSFGDV
+755 LNSRSLGDV
-764 VREGVSAGAG
+764 VREGASAGAS

-785 NGTHNSSQAKGVGDD
+785 NGTRNSSQTKGVGDD
-800 GAIGQKGDTGL
+800 STIGQKGDTGL
-811 DGIDGS
+811 DGIDGV

-855 GTAGSIA
+855 STAGSIA

-879 EKSEL
+879 EKNEL
-884 KEKAKL
+884 KEKAKF

-964 VEAVQT
+964 VKSAQT
-970 TTSQSQANK
+970 TISQSQANK
-979 QNTENRR
+979 QNTENRC

>member
-14 GKIVSVIITLAI
+14 GKVVSVIVTLAI
-26 AVSMVL
+26 AISMVL
-32 GAAKLAFAGDDND
+32 GAAKLAFADDKND
-45 ASFYKTASVAGS
+45 ASFYNTAAVAGS
-57 FYDSSLNL
+57 FYDSAADLS
-65 VGENYNFQKT
+65 GENYRFQKT
-75 PDQGAEINAML
+75 PDKGAAITAML
-86 KEPSQ
+86 SDPSQ
-91 MANVGAFMGYVD
+91 MANAGAFMGYVD
-103 KDYPFWDFTNNIA
+103 KDYPIWDFTNNIA

-123 SRSYTVPSN
+123 SRSYTTPSD
-132 NQAVAA
+132 NQAVTA

-189 TINIMQTLNP
+189 TINVMQTLNP

-259 MGSHFKKFVIRL
+259 VGSHFKKFIIRL
-271 LFIAAGLPF
+271 VFIAAGLPF

-286 AALNNAAD
+286 AALNNASD
-294 SFAASAPMANK
+294 VFAASAPMSNK

-334 GNGSGSGSGTVDMG
+334 GNGSGSGSGTIDMG

-387 SGNGQLGK
+387 SGTGQLGK
-395 ILEVFDLLNRFANS
+395 ALEVFDLLNRFANS

-421 KTISGGKMAEGLK
+421 KTISGGRMAEGLK
-434 VTGNKDKYVAVNNI
+434 VTSNKDKYTAVDNI
-448 LAPNPDASKL
+448 LSPDADASKL
-458 DNKDVSFM
+458 DNKDVSYM
-466 SNGTPSTFGVTMSGG
+466 SDGTPSTFGVTMSGG
-481 SIVYT
+481 NIIYT
-486 GHGKISKYT
+486 GHGKMSKYS
-495 PGTMMR
+495 PGSVYR
-501 KLENNMAAGDDKI
+501 KLENGASSLDKKRLG
-514 SANNTNLPRYHA
+514 SRANAFGGATSS
-526 NVNTKGT
+526 GT

-586 WLDMVSILSFIAV
+586 WLNMVSILSFIAV

-614 RGIKMVTSTPFAAV
+614 RGIKMVTSIPFAAV

-634 SKIVGITVSM
+634 SKIVGIAVSM

-692 DYNGVTAAVTGMA
+692 DYNGVTAAVTG
-705 LPIVAFIMSIVN
+705 LTVPIVAFIMSIVN

-729 TLVKSMDEAMA
+729 TRVKSMDEAMA

-755 LNSRSFGDV
+755 LNSRSLGDV

-785 NGTHNSSQAKGVGDD
+785 NGTRNSSQAKGVGDD
-800 GAIGQKGDTGL
+800 GVIGQKGDTGL
-811 DGIDGS
+811 DGIDGV
-817 TAAPDNVTVNGGS
+817 TAVPDNVTVNGGS

-855 GTAGSIA
+855 STAGSIA
-862 EATRQKGEGTEQ
+862 EATRQKGANTEQ

-895 QTTHLQDEEI
+895 QTTHLQDEQI

-964 VEAVQT
+964 VNAAHT
-970 TTSQSQANK
+970 TTRQSQANK

-994 TKGSSQ
+994 TKGGSQ

-1021 KKLGGM
+1021 KKLGGV

>member
-26 AVSMVL
+26 AMSLVLTVSKV
-32 GAAKLAFAGDDND
+32 AFAGNDTD
-45 ASFYKTASVAGS
+45 ASFYNTAAVAGS
-57 FYDSSLNL
+57 FYDSAADLA
-65 VGENYNFQKT
+65 GENYRFQKT
-75 PDQGAEINAML
+75 PDKGAAVNAML
-86 KEPSQ
+86 SDPSQ

-103 KDYPFWDFTNNIA
+103 KDYPIWDFTNNIA

-123 SRSYTVPSN
+123 SRSYTVSSDN
-132 NQAVAA
+132 KAVAA

-156 NQFDFMA
+156 NQMDFMG

-189 TINIMQTLNP
+189 TINIMQALNP

-210 GETAPALAGVKGFV
+210 GETAPALVGVKGFV

-240 LLLAVGIGMSILFW
+240 LLLAVGISMSILFW

-294 SFAASAPMANK
+294 SFSASAPMANK

-315 AWAEKNNLALPE
+315 AWAEKNNLALPS

-348 GTTAPQTFA
+348 GTTAPQIFA
-357 LKINQ
+357 LKINT
-362 ASGSLVDGDD
+362 ASGILVDGDD
-372 TDASNLTDNITSSRY
+372 TDASNLTDNLSSSHY
-387 SGNGQLGK
+387 SGTGQLGK
-395 ILEVFDLLNRFANS
+395 ALEVFDLLNRFANS

-421 KTISGGKMAEGLK
+421 KTISGGRMAEGLK
-434 VTGNKDKYVAVNNI
+434 VTSNKDKYTAVNNI
-448 LAPNPDASKL
+448 LSSDADASKL
-458 DNKDVSFM
+458 DNKDVSYM
-466 SNGTPSTFGVTMSGG
+466 SDGTPSTFGVTMSGG
-481 SIVYT
+481 NIIYT
-486 GHGKISKYT
+486 GHGKMSEYS
-495 PGTMMR
+495 PGSVYR
-501 KLENNMAAGDDKI
+501 KLENVSSLLYKKSLGLR
-514 SANNTNLPRYHA
+514 ANAFGGATSS
-526 NVNTKGT
+526 GT

-552 TVTNYSSTK
+552 AVTNYSSNK

-576 VGGGVMGIVY
+576 VGGGFMGIVY
-586 WLDMVSILSFIAV
+586 WLNMVSILSFIAV

-614 RGIKMVTSTPFAAV
+614 RGIKMVTLIPFAAV

-692 DYNGVTAAVTGMA
+692 DYNGVTAAVTG
-705 LPIVAFIMSIVN
+705 LTVPIVAFIMSIVN

-755 LNSRSFGDV
+755 LNSRSLGDV

-785 NGTHNSSQAKGVGDD
+785 NGTHNSSQTKGVGDD
-800 GAIGQKGDTGL
+800 RVIGQKGDTGL

-845 TDVARGAALA
+845 ADMSRGAALA
-855 GTAGSIA
+855 STAGSIA
-862 EATRQKGEGTEQ
+862 EATRQKGANAEQ

-964 VEAVQT
+964 VKSAQT
-970 TTSQSQANK
+970 TISQSQANK

>member
-14 GKIVSVIITLAI
+14 GKIVSVIVTLAI
-26 AVSMVL
+26 AASIIL
-32 GAAKLAFAGDDND
+32 GAARFAFAGDDND
-45 ASFYKTASVAGS
+45 ASFYKTSSVAGS
-57 FYDSSLNL
+57 FYDSSLDL
-65 VGENYNFQKT
+65 AGENYNFQKT

-177 VGALVPQVAFSI
+177 VGALVPQVAFSMA
-189 TINIMQTLNP
+189 INVMQTLNP

-240 LLLAVGIGMSILFW
+240 LILAVGIGTSILFW

-259 MGSHFKKFVIRL
+259 VGSHFKKFVIRL

-286 AALNNAAD
+286 AALNNASDA
-294 SFAASAPMANK
+294 FAASAPMANK

-315 AWAEKNNLALPE
+315 AWAEKNNLALPK

-334 GNGSGSGSGTVDMG
+334 GNGSGSGSGMVDMG

-387 SGNGQLGK
+387 SGTGQLGK

-409 TRYTAGAYETYV
+409 TRYTAGAYETYM

-434 VTGNKDKYVAVNNI
+434 VTGNKDKYAAVNNI
-448 LAPNPDASKL
+448 LSPNADASKL
-458 DNKDVSFM
+458 DNKDTSFM
-466 SNGTPSTFGVTMSGG
+466 SDGTPSTFSVSMSGG
-481 SIVYT
+481 SIIYT
-486 GHGKISKYT
+486 GHGKISKYA
-495 PGTMMR
+495 PGSFYR
-501 KLENNMAAGDDKI
+501 KLEKGASSLDKKR
-514 SANNTNLPRYHA
+514 LGPRVDA
-526 NVNTKGT
+526 FGGSTGSGT

-586 WLDMVSILSFIAV
+586 WLNMVSILSFIAV

-614 RGIKMVTSTPFAAV
+614 RGIKMVTSIPFAAI

-755 LNSRSFGDV
+755 LNSRSLGDV

-785 NGTHNSSQAKGVGDD
+785 NGARNPSQTKGVSDD
-800 GAIGQKGDTGL
+800 SVVAQKGDNGL

-855 GTAGSIA
+855 STAGSIA
-862 EATRQKGEGTEQ
+862 EATRQKGANAEQ

-879 EKSEL
+879 EKNEL

-930 GARMLAGDVGG
+930 GARMLAGDLGG

-964 VEAVQT
+964 VNAVQT

-1000 EKGPSSAA
+1000 EKGPSSSA

-1021 KKLGGM
+1021 KKLGGV

>member
-14 GKIVSVIITLAI
+14 GKIISVIITLAI
-26 AVSMVL
+26 VVSMVL
-32 GAAKLAFAGDDND
+32 GVARFAFADDDND

-57 FYDSSLNL
+57 FYDSSLDL
-65 VGENYNFQKT
+65 AGDNYNFQKT

-132 NQAVAA
+132 NQAIAA

-189 TINIMQTLNP
+189 TINVVKALNP

-210 GETAPALAGVKGFV
+210 GETVPALAGVKGFV

-232 GMGLYVAT
+232 GMGLYFAT
-240 LLLAVGIGMSILFW
+240 LILAVGIGMSILFW

-259 MGSHFKKFVIRL
+259 VGSHFKKFIIRL
-271 LFIAAGLPF
+271 VFIAAGLPF

-286 AALNNAAD
+286 AALDNASDA
-294 SFAASAPMANK
+294 FAASAPMANK

-315 AWAEKNNLALPE
+315 AWAEKNNLALPS

-334 GNGSGSGSGTVDMG
+334 GNGSGSGSGSVDIG

-372 TDASNLTDNITSSRY
+372 TDASNLTDNIMSSRY
-387 SGNGQLGK
+387 SGTGQLGK

-421 KTISGGKMAEGLK
+421 KTISGGKMVEGLK
-434 VTGNKDKYVAVNNI
+434 VTGNKDKYAAVNNI
-448 LAPNPDASKL
+448 LSPNADASKL
-458 DNKDVSFM
+458 DNKDTSFM
-466 SNGTPSTFGVTMSGG
+466 SDGTSSTFSVSMSGG

-486 GHGKISKYT
+486 GHGKMSKYS
-495 PGTMMR
+495 PGSVYR
-501 KLENNMAAGDDKI
+501 KLENGASSLDRKRLG
-514 SANNTNLPRYHA
+514 SR
-526 NVNTKGT
+526 VNAFGGATSSGT

-586 WLDMVSILSFIAV
+586 WLNMVSILAFIAV

-614 RGIKMVTSTPFAAV
+614 RGIKMVTSIPFAAV

-692 DYNGVTAAVTGMA
+692 DYNGVTAAVTGMV
-705 LPIVAFIMSIVN
+705 LPIVTFIMSIVN

-740 GWVDRFFNSDSARNN
+740 GWVDRFFNSDFARKN
-755 LNSRSFGDV
+755 LNSRSLGDV

-785 NGTHNSSQAKGVGDD
+785 NGTRNSSQAKGVSDD
-800 GAIGQKGDTGL
+800 GIIGQKGDTGSY
-811 DGIDGS
+811 GIDGV
-817 TAAPDNVTVNGGS
+817 TAAPNNVPVNGGS

-862 EATRQKGEGTEQ
+862 EATRQKGEGAKQ

-879 EKSEL
+879 EKNEL

-905 ERNKKKAQKE
+905 EHNKKKAQKE

-930 GARMLAGDVGG
+930 GARMMAGDVGG
-941 GAAQAASGLKGIH
+941 GAAQAARGLKGIH

-964 VEAVQT
+964 VNAAQT

>member
-14 GKIVSVIITLAI
+14 GKIVSVIVTLAI

-32 GAAKLAFAGDDND
+32 GVARFAFAGDDND

-57 FYDSSLNL
+57 FYDSSLDL
-65 VGENYNFQKT
+65 AGENYNFQKT

-123 SRSYTVPSN
+123 SRSYTVPFN

-163 IGRMFLGYLSMSVY
+163 IGRMFLGYLSMAVY
-177 VGALVPQVAFSI
+177 VGALVPQVAFSMA
-189 TINIMQTLNP
+189 INVMQTLNP

-240 LLLAVGIGMSILFW
+240 LILAVGIGMSILFW

-259 MGSHFKKFVIRL
+259 IGSHFKKFIIRL
-271 LFIAAGLPF
+271 VFIAAGLPF

-294 SFAASAPMANK
+294 SFAVSAPMANK

-434 VTGNKDKYVAVNNI
+434 VTGNKDKYAAVNNI
-448 LAPNPDASKL
+448 LSPNADASKL
-458 DNKDVSFM
+458 DNKNTSFM
-466 SNGTPSTFGVTMSGG
+466 SDGTPSTFSVTMSGG

-486 GHGKISKYT
+486 GHGNISKYA
-495 PGTMMR
+495 PGTMIR
-501 KLENNMAAGDDKI
+501 KLENNRAAVDDKI
-514 SANNTNLPRYHA
+514 SANNTNLPSYHA

-586 WLDMVSILSFIAV
+586 WLNMVSILSFIAV

-614 RGIKMVTSTPFAAV
+614 RGIKMVTSIPFAAV

-672 LLTGF
+672 LMIGF

-692 DYNGVTAAVTGMA
+692 DYNGVTAAVTGIT

-729 TLVKSMDEAMA
+729 TLVKSIDEAMA

-755 LNSRSFGDV
+755 LNSRSLGDV

-785 NGTHNSSQAKGVGDD
+785 NGTRNSSQAKGVGDD
-800 GAIGQKGDTGL
+800 GFVGQKGDAGA
-811 DGIDGS
+811 DGVDGV

-855 GTAGSIA
+855 STAGSIA
-862 EATRQKGEGTEQ
+862 EATRQNGANAEQ

-895 QTTHLQDEEI
+895 QTTHLQDEQI
-905 ERNKKKAQKE
+905 EHNKKKAQKE
-915 AALEGLKG
+915 AALEGLNG

-964 VEAVQT
+964 VNSDQT
-970 TTSQSQANK
+970 TISQSQANK

-986 VHVQTSET
+986 VYVQTSET

-1000 EKGPSSAA
+1000 EKGPSSTA

>member
-14 GKIVSVIITLAI
+14 GKIVSVIVTLAI

-32 GAAKLAFAGDDND
+32 GAAKLAFADDKND
-45 ASFYKTASVAGS
+45 ASFYNTAAVAGS
-57 FYDSSLNL
+57 FYDSAADLA
-65 VGENYNFQKT
+65 GENYRFQKT
-75 PDQGAEINAML
+75 PDKGAAITAML
-86 KEPSQ
+86 SDPSQ
-91 MANVGAFMGYVD
+91 MANAGAFMGYVD
-103 KDYPFWDFTNNIA
+103 KDYPIWDFTNNIA

-123 SRSYTVPSN
+123 SRSYTTPSD

-156 NQFDFMA
+156 NQMDFMG
-163 IGRMFLGYLSMSVY
+163 IGRMFLGYLSMAVY

-189 TINIMQTLNP
+189 TINVMQTLNP

-294 SFAASAPMANK
+294 SFSASAPMANK

-315 AWAEKNNLALPE
+315 AWAEKNNLALPS

-357 LKINQ
+357 LRINT

-372 TDASNLTDNITSSRY
+372 VDASNLTNNLTSSHY
-387 SGNGQLGK
+387 SGTGQLGK
-395 ILEVFDLLNRFANS
+395 ALEVFDLLNRFANS

-421 KTISGGKMAEGLK
+421 KTISGGRMAEGLK
-434 VTGNKDKYVAVNNI
+434 VTSNKDKYTAVDNI
-448 LAPNPDASKL
+448 LSPDADASKL
-458 DNKDVSFM
+458 DNKDVSYM
-466 SNGTPSTFGVTMSGG
+466 SDGTPSTFGVTMSGG
-481 SIVYT
+481 NIIYT
-486 GHGKISKYT
+486 GHGKMSKYS
-495 PGTMMR
+495 PGSVYR
-501 KLENNMAAGDDKI
+501 KLENGASSLDKKRLG
-514 SANNTNLPRYHA
+514 SRANAFGGATSS
-526 NVNTKGT
+526 GT

-586 WLDMVSILSFIAV
+586 WLNMVSILSFIAV

-614 RGIKMVTSTPFAAV
+614 RGIKMITSIPFAAV

-692 DYNGVTAAVTGMA
+692 DYNGVTAAVTG
-705 LPIVAFIMSIVN
+705 LTVPIVALIMSIVN
-717 IVITIKA
+717 IVITIKV

-740 GWVDRFFNSDSARNN
+740 GWVDRFFNSDSARSN
-755 LNSRSFGDV
+755 LNSRSLGDV
-764 VREGVSAGAG
+764 VREGASAGAG

-785 NGTHNSSQAKGVGDD
+785 NGARNPSQTKGVSDD
-800 GAIGQKGDTGL
+800 SVVAQKGDNGL

-845 TDVARGAALA
+845 TDMSRGAALA
-855 GTAGSIA
+855 STAGSIA
-862 EATRQKGEGTEQ
+862 EATRQKGEGAEQ

-879 EKSEL
+879 EKNEL

-895 QTTHLQDEEI
+895 QTTHLQDEQI

-923 AANAGMG
+923 AANTGMG

-959 NGEAE
+959 NGKAE
-964 VEAVQT
+964 VNAAQT
-970 TTSQSQANK
+970 TTSQSQVNK

-1000 EKGPSSAA
+1000 EKGPSSSA

-1021 KKLGGM
+1021 KKLGGI

>member
-14 GKIVSVIITLAI
+14 GKIVSVIVTLAI

-32 GAAKLAFAGDDND
+32 GVARFAFAGDDND

-57 FYDSSLNL
+57 FYDSSLDL
-65 VGENYNFQKT
+65 AGDNYNFQKT

-177 VGALVPQVAFSI
+177 VGALVPQVAFSMA
-189 TINIMQTLNP
+189 INVMQTLNP

-210 GETAPALAGVKGFV
+210 GETVPALAGVKDFV
-224 TDLYNVFA
+224 TNLYNVFA

-240 LLLAVGIGMSILFW
+240 LILAVGIGTSILFW

-259 MGSHFKKFVIRL
+259 VGSHFKKFIIRL
-271 LFIAAGLPF
+271 VFIAAGLPF

-286 AALNNAAD
+286 AALNNASDA
-294 SFAASAPMANK
+294 FAASAPMANK

-372 TDASNLTDNITSSRY
+372 TDASNLTHNITSSRY

-434 VTGNKDKYVAVNNI
+434 VTGNKDKYAAVNNI
-448 LAPNPDASKL
+448 LSPNADASKL
-458 DNKDVSFM
+458 DNKNTSFM
-466 SNGTPSTFGVTMSGG
+466 SDGTPSTFSVTMSGD

-486 GHGKISKYT
+486 GHGKISKYA
-495 PGTMMR
+495 PGTLYR
-501 KLENNMAAGDDKI
+501 KFEKAMD
-514 SANNTNLPRYHA
+514 S
-526 NVNTKGT
+526 VNEHVMGSQAKSFGTTTSSGT

-614 RGIKMVTSTPFAAV
+614 RGIKMVTSIPFAAV

-672 LLTGF
+672 LMIGF

-692 DYNGVTAAVTGMA
+692 DYNGVTAAVTGLT

-755 LNSRSFGDV
+755 LNSRSLGDV

-785 NGTHNSSQAKGVGDD
+785 NGTHNSSQAKGVGDA
-800 GAIGQKGDTGL
+800 GVIGQKGGTGL

-817 TAAPDNVTVNGGS
+817 TAAPDNVAVNGGS

-862 EATRQKGEGTEQ
+862 EATRQKGDGTEQ

-879 EKSEL
+879 EKNEL

-895 QTTHLQDEEI
+895 QTTHLQDEES
-905 ERNKKKAQKE
+905 ERNKKKAKQE

-964 VEAVQT
+964 VNAAQT
-970 TTSQSQANK
+970 TISQSQANK

-994 TKGSSQ
+994 SKGSSQ
-1000 EKGPSSAA
+1000 EKGPSSTA

-1021 KKLGGM
+1021 KKLGGV

>member
-14 GKIVSVIITLAI
+14 GKIVSVIVTLAI
-26 AVSMVL
+26 AASMVL
-32 GAAKLAFAGDDND
+32 GVARFAFAGDDND

-57 FYDSSLNL
+57 FYDSSLDL
-65 VGENYNFQKT
+65 AGENYNFQKT
-75 PDQGAEINAML
+75 PDQGSEIRDML
-86 KEPSQ
+86 SKPEQ

-177 VGALVPQVAFSI
+177 VGALVPQVAFSMA
-189 TINIMQTLNP
+189 INVMQTLNP

-240 LLLAVGIGMSILFW
+240 LILAVGIGTSILFW

-259 MGSHFKKFVIRL
+259 VGSHFKKFIIRL
-271 LFIAAGLPF
+271 VFIAAGLPF

-294 SFAASAPMANK
+294 SFSASAPMANK

-372 TDASNLTDNITSSRY
+372 TDASNLTDNITSSHY

-395 ILEVFDLLNRFANS
+395 ALEVFDLLNRFANS

-434 VTGNKDKYVAVNNI
+434 VTGNKDKYAAVNNI

-486 GHGKISKYT
+486 GHGKMSKYS
-495 PGTMMR
+495 PGSVYR
-501 KLENNMAAGDDKI
+501 KLENGASSLDKKRLGPR
-514 SANNTNLPRYHA
+514 ANAFGGATSS
-526 NVNTKGT
+526 GT

-586 WLDMVSILSFIAV
+586 WLNMVSILSFIAV

-614 RGIKMVTSTPFAAV
+614 RGIKMVTSIPFAAI

-755 LNSRSFGDV
+755 LNSRSLGDV

-785 NGTHNSSQAKGVGDD
+785 NGTRNPSQTKGVSDD
-800 GAIGQKGDTGL
+800 RVIGQKGDTGL
-811 DGIDGS
+811 DGIDGV

-855 GTAGSIA
+855 STAGSIA
-862 EATRQKGEGTEQ
+862 EATRQKGANAEP

-895 QTTHLQDEEI
+895 QTTHMQDEEI

-964 VEAVQT
+964 VKSAQT

>member
-14 GKIVSVIITLAI
+14 GKIVSVIVTLAI
-26 AVSMVL
+26 AMSLVLTVSRV
-32 GAAKLAFAGDDND
+32 AFAGNDTD
-45 ASFYKTASVAGS
+45 ASFYNTAAVAGS
-57 FYDSSLNL
+57 FYDSAADLA
-65 VGENYNFQKT
+65 GENYRFQKT
-75 PDQGAEINAML
+75 PDKGAAVNAML
-86 KEPSQ
+86 SDPSQ
-91 MANVGAFMGYVD
+91 MANAGAFMGYVD
-103 KDYPFWDFTNNIA
+103 KDYPIWDFTNNIA

-123 SRSYTVPSN
+123 SRSYTVPSD

-156 NQFDFMA
+156 NQMDFMG

-334 GNGSGSGSGTVDMG
+334 GNGSGSGSGTIDMG

-357 LKINQ
+357 LKINT

-372 TDASNLTDNITSSRY
+372 VDASNLTNNLTSSHY
-387 SGNGQLGK
+387 SGTGQLGK
-395 ILEVFDLLNRFANS
+395 ALEVFDLLNRFANS

-421 KTISGGKMAEGLK
+421 KTISGGRMAEGLK
-434 VTGNKDKYVAVNNI
+434 VTSNKDKYTAVDNI
-448 LAPNPDASKL
+448 LSPDADASKL
-458 DNKDVSFM
+458 DNKDVSYM
-466 SNGTPSTFGVTMSGG
+466 SDGTPSTFGVTMSGG
-481 SIVYT
+481 NIIYT
-486 GHGKISKYT
+486 GHGKMSKYS
-495 PGTMMR
+495 PGSVYR
-501 KLENNMAAGDDKI
+501 KLENGASSLDKKRLG
-514 SANNTNLPRYHA
+514 SRANAFGTTA
-526 NVNTKGT
+526 SSGT

-586 WLDMVSILSFIAV
+586 WLNMVSILGFIAV

-614 RGIKMVTSTPFAAV
+614 RGIKMVTSIPFAAV

-634 SKIVGITVSM
+634 SKIVGITVLM

-672 LLTGF
+672 LMTGF

-692 DYNGVTAAVTGMA
+692 DYNGVTAAVTG
-705 LPIVAFIMSIVN
+705 LTVPIVAFIMSIVN

-755 LNSRSFGDV
+755 LNSRSLGDV

-774 MAAAGAANRFV
+774 MAAAGAATRFV
-785 NGTHNSSQAKGVGDD
+785 NGTRNPSQTKGVSDD
-800 GAIGQKGDTGL
+800 SVVGQKGDTGL

-845 TDVARGAALA
+845 TDVARGATLA

-862 EATRQKGEGTEQ
+862 EATRQKGEGAEQ

-879 EKSEL
+879 EKNEL
-884 KEKAKL
+884 KEKSKL

-895 QTTHLQDEEI
+895 QTTHMQDEQI
-905 ERNKKKAQKE
+905 EHNKKKAQKE

-964 VEAVQT
+964 VKSAQT

-1008 KKAAGELTVEIAK
+1008 KKSAGELTVEIAK

>member
-14 GKIVSVIITLAI
+14 GKIVSVIVTLAI
-26 AVSMVL
+26 AASIIL
-32 GAAKLAFAGDDND
+32 GAARFAFAGDDND

-57 FYDSSLNL
+57 FYDSSFDSA
-65 VGENYNFQKT
+65 GENYNFQKT

-163 IGRMFLGYLSMSVY
+163 IGRMFLGYLSMLVY
-177 VGALVPQVAFSI
+177 VGALVPQVAFSMA
-189 TINIMQTLNP
+189 INVMQTLNP

-210 GETAPALAGVKGFV
+210 GETVPALAGVKGFV

-240 LLLAVGIGMSILFW
+240 LILAVGIGMSILFW

-259 MGSHFKKFVIRL
+259 VGSHFKKFIIRL
-271 LFIAAGLPF
+271 VFIAAGLPF

-294 SFAASAPMANK
+294 SFSASAPMANK

-372 TDASNLTDNITSSRY
+372 TDASNLTDNIMSSRY

-395 ILEVFDLLNRFANS
+395 ILDVFDLLNRFANS

-434 VTGNKDKYVAVNNI
+434 VTGNKDKYAAVNNI
-448 LAPNPDASKL
+448 LSPNADASKL
-458 DNKDVSFM
+458 DNKNTSFM
-466 SNGTPSTFGVTMSGG
+466 SDGTPSTFSVSMSGG

-486 GHGKISKYT
+486 GHGKISKYA
-495 PGTMMR
+495 PGTAYREFEKVMDSVIEHLM
-501 KLENNMAAGDDKI
+501 
-514 SANNTNLPRYHA
+514 SPRLKYFGP
-526 NVNTKGT
+526 TPSSGT
-533 GGLSTIS
+533 GGLSIIS

-586 WLDMVSILSFIAV
+586 WLNMVSILSFIAV
-599 VGTVYAFGL
+599 VGTIYAFGL

-614 RGIKMVTSTPFAAV
+614 RGIKMVTSIPFAAI

-692 DYNGVTAAVTGMA
+692 DYNGVTAAVTG
-705 LPIVAFIMSIVN
+705 LTVPIVAFIMSIVN

-755 LNSRSFGDV
+755 LNSRSLGDV

-785 NGTHNSSQAKGVGDD
+785 NGTRNSSQAKGVGDD
-800 GAIGQKGDTGL
+800 GVIGQKGDTGL
-811 DGIDGS
+811 DGIDGV

-845 TDVARGAALA
+845 ADMSRGAALA
-855 GTAGSIA
+855 STAGSIA
-862 EATRQKGEGTEQ
+862 EATRQKGANAEQ

-879 EKSEL
+879 EKNEL

-954 SGLKA
+954 SSLKA

-964 VEAVQT
+964 VNAVQT

>member
-1 MFRLL
+1 MFKLL

-14 GKIVSVIITLAI
+14 GKIVSVIITLVI

-32 GAAKLAFAGDDND
+32 GVAKLAFAGDDND
-45 ASFYKTASVAGS
+45 TSFYKTASVAGS
-57 FYDSSLNL
+57 FYDSAADLA
-65 VGENYNFQKT
+65 GENYNFQKT

-86 KEPSQ
+86 NDPSQ

-132 NQAVAA
+132 NQAVSA

-189 TINIMQTLNP
+189 TINVMQTLNP

-224 TDLYNVFA
+224 TDLYTVFA

-240 LLLAVGIGMSILFW
+240 LLLAVGIGMSVLFW

-259 MGSHFKKFVIRL
+259 VGSHFKKFIIRL

-286 AALNNAAD
+286 AALNNASDA
-294 SFAASAPMANK
+294 FATSAPMANK

-315 AWAEKNNLALPE
+315 AWAEKNNLALPS

-362 ASGSLVDGDD
+362 ASGALVDADD
-372 TDASNLTDNITSSRY
+372 TDASNLTGQLTDSRY
-387 SGNGQLGK
+387 SGTGQFGK

-434 VTGNKDKYVAVNNI
+434 VTGNKDKYAAVNNI
-448 LAPNPDASKL
+448 LSPNADASKL
-458 DNKDVSFM
+458 DNKDTSFM
-466 SNGTPSTFGVTMSGG
+466 SDGTPSTFGVSMSGG
-481 SIVYT
+481 SIIYT
-486 GHGKISKYT
+486 GHGKITKFA
-495 PGTMMR
+495 PGSAYR
-501 KLENNMAAGDDKI
+501 KFEKAMDSVNEHMIG
-514 SANNTNLPRYHA
+514 PRGKSFD
-526 NVNTKGT
+526 TTTSRGT

-586 WLDMVSILSFIAV
+586 WLNMVSILSFIAV

-614 RGIKMVTSTPFAAV
+614 RGIKMVTSIPFAAV

-658 VELFIASQQIFLTP
+658 VELFIASQQIFMTP

-692 DYNGVTAAVTGMA
+692 DYNAALAAATGLT

-740 GWVDRFFNSDSARNN
+740 GWVDRFFNSDSARSN
-755 LNSRSFGDV
+755 LNSRSLGDV

-785 NGTHNSSQAKGVGDD
+785 NGTHNPSQTKGVSDD
-800 GAIGQKGDTGL
+800 SSVAQKGDAGV
-811 DGIDGS
+811 DGVDGV
-817 TAAPDNVTVNGGS
+817 TASPDNVTVNGGS

-855 GTAGSIA
+855 GTVGSIA
-862 EATRQKGEGTEQ
+862 EATRQKGANAEQ

-884 KEKAKL
+884 KDKAKL
-890 ASASG
+890 AAASG

-923 AANAGMG
+923 AANAAAG
-930 GARMLAGDVGG
+930 GVRMMAGDVAGG
-941 GAAQAASGLKGIH
+941 GAQAMSGLSGINK
-954 SGLKA
+954 GLKA
-959 NGEAE
+959 NSEAE
-964 VEAVQT
+964 VTAAQT
-970 TTSQSQANK
+970 TTSQSHANK

-986 VHVQTSET
+986 VHVQTQET
-994 TKGSSQ
+994 TKGRTQ
-1000 EKGPSSAA
+1000 EKGPSTSA

>member
-26 AVSMVL
+26 AASIVL
-32 GAAKLAFAGDDND
+32 GAARLAFADGDND

-57 FYDSSLNL
+57 FYDSSLDL
-65 VGENYNFQKT
+65 AGENYNFQKT

-189 TINIMQTLNP
+189 TINVMKALNP

-210 GETAPALAGVKGFV
+210 GETLPALAGVKGFV

-240 LLLAVGIGMSILFW
+240 LILAVGIGMSILFW

-259 MGSHFKKFVIRL
+259 VGSHFKKFIIRL
-271 LFIAAGLPF
+271 VFIAAGLPF

-286 AALNNAAD
+286 AALNNASDA
-294 SFAASAPMANK
+294 FAASAPMANK

-315 AWAEKNNLALPE
+315 AWAEKNNLALPS

-372 TDASNLTDNITSSRY
+372 TDASNLTDNIMSSRY

-434 VTGNKDKYVAVNNI
+434 VTGNKDKYAAVPNI
-448 LAPNPDASKL
+448 LSPKADASKL
-458 DNKDVSFM
+458 DNKDTSFM
-466 SNGTPSTFGVTMSGG
+466 SNGTPSTFSVSMSGG
-481 SIVYT
+481 SIIYT
-486 GHGKISKYT
+486 GHGKISKYS
-495 PGTMMR
+495 PGTAMR
-501 KLENNMAAGDDKI
+501 RFEDNANAGRNK
-514 SANNTNLPRYHA
+514 AYGPRA
-526 NVNTKGT
+526 DAFGASTSSGT

-586 WLDMVSILSFIAV
+586 WLNMVSILSFIAV

-614 RGIKMVTSTPFAAV
+614 RGIKMVTSIPFAAV

-672 LLTGF
+672 LFTGF

-692 DYNGVTAAVTGMA
+692 DYNGVTAVVTG
-705 LPIVAFIMSIVN
+705 LTVPIVAFIMSIVN

-755 LNSRSFGDV
+755 LNSRSLGDV

-785 NGTHNSSQAKGVGDD
+785 NGTRNPSQTKGVSDD
-800 GAIGQKGDTGL
+800 GFVGQKGDAGA
-811 DGIDGS
+811 DGVDGV
-817 TAAPDNVTVNGGS
+817 TASPDNVTVNGGS

-845 TDVARGAALA
+845 TDVARGAVLA
-855 GTAGSIA
+855 STAGSIA
-862 EATRQKGEGTEQ
+862 EATRQKGANAEQ

-954 SGLKA
+954 SGLKV

-964 VEAVQT
+964 VNAAQT

>member
-32 GAAKLAFAGDDND
+32 GVARLAFADGDND

-57 FYDSSLNL
+57 FYDSSLDL
-65 VGENYNFQKT
+65 AGENYNFQKT

-177 VGALVPQVAFSI
+177 VGAFVPQVAFSMA
-189 TINIMQTLNP
+189 INVMQTLNP

-210 GETAPALAGVKGFV
+210 GETVPALAGVKGFV

-240 LLLAVGIGMSILFW
+240 LILAVGIGMSILFW

-259 MGSHFKKFVIRL
+259 VGSHFKKFIIRL
-271 LFIAAGLPF
+271 VFIAAGLPF

-294 SFAASAPMANK
+294 SFATSAPMANK

-434 VTGNKDKYVAVNNI
+434 VTGNKDKYAAVNNI
-448 LAPNPDASKL
+448 LSPNADASKL
-458 DNKDVSFM
+458 DNKNTSFM
-466 SNGTPSTFGVTMSGG
+466 SDGTPSTFSVTMSGG

-486 GHGKISKYT
+486 GHGKISKYA
-495 PGTMMR
+495 PGTAYR
-501 KLENNMAAGDDKI
+501 KFEKAMDSVNEHVMG
-514 SANNTNLPRYHA
+514 PRA
-526 NVNTKGT
+526 KSFGTTTSSGT

-614 RGIKMVTSTPFAAV
+614 RGIKMVTSIPFAAV

-634 SKIVGITVSM
+634 SKIVGIAVSM
-644 IVQIYGTLIVYNLV
+644 IVQIYGTFIVYNLV

-672 LLTGF
+672 LMTGF

-692 DYNGVTAAVTGMA
+692 DYNGVTAAITGIT

-755 LNSRSFGDV
+755 LNSRSLGDV

-785 NGTHNSSQAKGVGDD
+785 NGTHNSSQAKGVGDA
-800 GAIGQKGDTGL
+800 GVIGQKGDTGL

-855 GTAGSIA
+855 STAGSIA
-862 EATRQKGEGTEQ
+862 EATRQKGDGTEQ

-879 EKSEL
+879 EKNEL

-964 VEAVQT
+964 VNATQT

-986 VHVQTSET
+986 VPVQTSET

-1000 EKGPSSAA
+1000 EKGPSTAT

>member
-26 AVSMVL
+26 AASMVL
-32 GAAKLAFAGDDND
+32 GVARLAFADGDND
-45 ASFYKTASVAGS
+45 ASFYKTASIAGS
-57 FYDSSLNL
+57 FYDSSLDL
-65 VGENYNFQKT
+65 AGENYNFQKT
-75 PDQGAEINAML
+75 PDQGSEIRDML
-86 KEPSQ
+86 SRPEQ

-138 YLQYGHALQA
+138 YLQYGYALQA

-189 TINIMQTLNP
+189 TINVMKALNP

-210 GETAPALAGVKGFV
+210 GETVPALAGVKGFV

-240 LLLAVGIGMSILFW
+240 LILAVGIGMSILFW

-259 MGSHFKKFVIRL
+259 VGSHFKKFIIRL
-271 LFIAAGLPF
+271 VFIAAGLPF

-286 AALNNAAD
+286 AALNNASDA
-294 SFAASAPMANK
+294 FAASAPMANK

-315 AWAEKNNLALPE
+315 AWAEKNNLALPS

-372 TDASNLTDNITSSRY
+372 TDASNLTDNIMSSRY

-434 VTGNKDKYVAVNNI
+434 VTGNKDKYAAVNNI
-448 LAPNPDASKL
+448 LSPNADASKL
-458 DNKDVSFM
+458 DNKDTSFM
-466 SNGTPSTFGVTMSGG
+466 SNGTPSTFSVSMSGG
-481 SIVYT
+481 SIIYT
-486 GHGKISKYT
+486 GHGKISKYS
-495 PGTMMR
+495 PGTAMR
-501 KLENNMAAGDDKI
+501 RFEDTANAGMNKAYGSRADAFGA
-514 SANNTNLPRYHA
+514 STSS
-526 NVNTKGT
+526 GT

-586 WLDMVSILSFIAV
+586 WLNMVSILSFIAV

-614 RGIKMVTSTPFAAV
+614 RGIKMVTSIPFAAV

-692 DYNGVTAAVTGMA
+692 DYNGVTAAVTG
-705 LPIVAFIMSIVN
+705 LTVPIVAFIMSIVN

-755 LNSRSFGDV
+755 LNSRSLGDV

-785 NGTHNSSQAKGVGDD
+785 NGTRNPSQTKGVSDD
-800 GAIGQKGDTGL
+800 GFVGQKGDAGA
-811 DGIDGS
+811 DGVDGV
-817 TAAPDNVTVNGGS
+817 TASPDNVTVNGGS

-855 GTAGSIA
+855 STAGSIA
-862 EATRQKGEGTEQ
+862 EATRQKGANAEQ

-964 VEAVQT
+964 VNATQT
-970 TTSQSQANK
+970 TTSQSQVNK

-1021 KKLGGM
+1021 KKLGGV

>member
-32 GAAKLAFAGDDND
+32 GVAKLAFADGDND

-57 FYDSSLNL
+57 FYDSSLDL
-65 VGENYNFQKT
+65 AGENYNFQKT

-177 VGALVPQVAFSI
+177 VGALVPQVAFSV
-189 TINIMQTLNP
+189 TINVMKALNP

-210 GETAPALAGVKGFV
+210 GETVPALAGVKGFV

-240 LLLAVGIGMSILFW
+240 LILAVGIGMSILFW

-259 MGSHFKKFVIRL
+259 VGSHFKKFIIRL
-271 LFIAAGLPF
+271 VFIAAGLPF

-348 GTTAPQTFA
+348 GTIPGPQGMA
-357 LKINQ
+357 LRINQ

-372 TDASNLTDNITSSRY
+372 TDASNLTDNIMSSRY

-434 VTGNKDKYVAVNNI
+434 VTGNKDKYAAVNNI
-448 LAPNPDASKL
+448 LSPNADASKL
-458 DNKDVSFM
+458 DNKNTSFM
-466 SNGTPSTFGVTMSGG
+466 SDGTPSTFSVSMSGG

-486 GHGKISKYT
+486 GHGNISKYA
-495 PGTMMR
+495 PGTVYRQFEKSMDSVNEHVM
-501 KLENNMAAGDDKI
+501 G
-514 SANNTNLPRYHA
+514 PRA
-526 NVNTKGT
+526 KSFGTTTSRGT

-586 WLDMVSILSFIAV
+586 WLNMVSILSFIAV

-614 RGIKMVTSTPFAAV
+614 RGIKMVTSIPFAAV

-692 DYNGVTAAVTGMA
+692 DYNGVTAAVTGMV

-755 LNSRSFGDV
+755 LNSRSLGDV

-785 NGTHNSSQAKGVGDD
+785 NGTRNPSQTKGISDD
-800 GAIGQKGDTGL
+800 RVIGQKGDTGL

-845 TDVARGAALA
+845 TDVSRGAALA

-862 EATRQKGEGTEQ
+862 EATLQKGEGAEQ

-879 EKSEL
+879 EKSEF

-895 QTTHLQDEEI
+895 QTTHLQDEQI

-964 VEAVQT
+964 VNAAQT

-986 VHVQTSET
+986 VRVQTHET
-994 TKGSSQ
+994 TKGSTQ

>member
-14 GKIVSVIITLAI
+14 GKIVSVIVTLAI
-26 AVSMVL
+26 AASIIL
-32 GAAKLAFAGDDND
+32 GAARFAFAGDDND

-57 FYDSSLNL
+57 FYDSSLDFT
-65 VGENYNFQKT
+65 GENYNFQKT

-177 VGALVPQVAFSI
+177 VGALVPQVAFSMA
-189 TINIMQTLNP
+189 INVMQTLNP

-210 GETAPALAGVKGFV
+210 GETVPALAGVKGFV

-240 LLLAVGIGMSILFW
+240 LILAVGIGTSILFW

-259 MGSHFKKFVIRL
+259 VGSHFKKFIIRL
-271 LFIAAGLPF
+271 VFIAAGLPF

-286 AALNNAAD
+286 AALNNASDA
-294 SFAASAPMANK
+294 FAASAPMANK

-357 LKINQ
+357 LKINT

-372 TDASNLTDNITSSRY
+372 TDASNLTDNITSSHY

-434 VTGNKDKYVAVNNI
+434 VTGNKDKYAAVNNI
-448 LAPNPDASKL
+448 LSPNADASKL
-458 DNKDVSFM
+458 DNKNTSFM
-466 SNGTPSTFGVTMSGG
+466 SDGTPSTFSVSMSGG

-486 GHGKISKYT
+486 GHGKISKYA
-495 PGTMMR
+495 PGTAYR
-501 KLENNMAAGDDKI
+501 KFEKAMNSVNEHVMG
-514 SANNTNLPRYHA
+514 PRA
-526 NVNTKGT
+526 KSFGTTTSSGT

-586 WLDMVSILSFIAV
+586 WLNMVSILSFIAV

-614 RGIKMVTSTPFAAV
+614 RGIKMVTSIPFAAI

-644 IVQIYGTLIVYNLV
+644 IAQIYGTLIVYNLV

-692 DYNGVTAAVTGMA
+692 DYNGVTAAVTGIA

-755 LNSRSFGDV
+755 LNSRSLGDV

-785 NGTHNSSQAKGVGDD
+785 NGTRNPSQTKGVSDD
-800 GAIGQKGDTGL
+800 GFVGQKGDAGV
-811 DGIDGS
+811 DGVDGV
-817 TAAPDNVTVNGGS
+817 TASSDNVTVNGGS

-845 TDVARGAALA
+845 ADMSRGAALA
-855 GTAGSIA
+855 STAGSIA
-862 EATRQKGEGTEQ
+862 EATRQKGANAEQ

-879 EKSEL
+879 EKNEF

-895 QTTHLQDEEI
+895 QTTHLQDEQI

-959 NGEAE
+959 NGE
-964 VEAVQT
+964 VEFNAVQT

-1000 EKGPSSAA
+1000 EKGPSSSA